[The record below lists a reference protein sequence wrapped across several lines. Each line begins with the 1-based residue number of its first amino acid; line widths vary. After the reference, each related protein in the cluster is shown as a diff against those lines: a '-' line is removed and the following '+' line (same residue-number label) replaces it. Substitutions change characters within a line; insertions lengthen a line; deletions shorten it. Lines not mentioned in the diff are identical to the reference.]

1 MTTDSE
7 SPPDAVGLIGLG
19 LLGTAIAERL
29 RHAGIPVVG
38 YDIHPDRCREFAVF
52 GGEVARDNADV
63 ARRCR
68 RIVLSL
74 PDSRAVSAVVAELL
88 PQLAPDAL
96 LIDTTTGDP
105 TETALLAEELAGQRI
120 AYVDATVGGSSEQ
133 ARRGEV
139 TVLAGGTA
147 EDVADARDILDAC
160 ACRVFHVGPCGS
172 GARMKLV
179 LNLVLGLNR
188 VVLAEGLAFA
198 RACGVDPA
206 QALEVLRDG
215 PAYSRVMDTKGEKM
229 LSGDFTP
236 QARLAQHLKDV
247 RLIVEAAAQR
257 GAKTPFSE
265 LHRDVLQAL
274 VEAGCGELDN
284 SAVIRWFEPHVESV
298 SNAMQPVND
307 AGRPSPME
315 LRG

>member
-1 MTTDSE
+1 MSTDPS
-7 SPPDAVGLIGLG
+7 SPSDPVGLIGLG
-19 LLGTAIAERL
+19 LLGSAIAERL
-29 RHAGIPVVG
+29 LRAGFPVIG
-38 YDIHPDRCREFAVF
+38 HDIHPDRCREFAAL

-74 PDSRAVSAVVAELL
+74 PDSRAVSAVVAELQ
-88 PQLAPDAL
+88 PHLAPDAL

-105 TETALLAEELAGQRI
+105 TKTALLAEELAGHRI

-133 ARRGEV
+133 ARRGELI
-139 TVLAGGTA
+139 VLAGGTA
-147 EDVADARDILDAC
+147 EDVADAHDVLAAFTR
-160 ACRVFHVGPCGS
+160 RVFHVGPCGS

-188 VVLAEGLAFA
+188 AVLAEGLAFA

-206 QALEVLRDG
+206 LALEVLRDG
-215 PAYSRVMDTKGEKM
+215 PAYSRVMDTKGQKM

-247 RLIVEAAAQR
+247 RLIVEAAALR
-257 GAKTPFSE
+257 DAKTPFSE

-274 VEAGCGELDN
+274 VEHGHGELDN
-284 SAVIRWFEPHVESV
+284 SAVVKWFGE
-298 SNAMQPVND
+298 A
-307 AGRPSPME
+307 
-315 LRG
+315 

>member
-7 SPPDAVGLIGLG
+7 AQPDPVGLIGLG
-19 LLGTAIAERL
+19 LLGAAIAERL
-29 RHAGIPVVG
+29 LLAGLPVIG
-38 YDIHPDRCREFAVF
+38 HDIHSDRRREFAAR
-52 GGEVARDNADV
+52 GGEVARDNAAV

-74 PDSRAVSAVVAELL
+74 PDSHVVSTVVADLRL
-88 PQLAPDAL
+88 HLAPDAL

-105 TETALLAEELAGQRI
+105 TETALLAEELAGHRI
-120 AYVDATVGGSSEQ
+120 AYVDATVGGSSDQ

-139 TVLAGGTA
+139 IVLAGGTA
-147 EDVADARDILDAC
+147 DDVADARDILDAF
-160 ACRVFHVGPCGS
+160 ARRVFHVGPCGS

-188 VVLAEGLAFA
+188 AVLAEGLAFS
-198 RACGVDPA
+198 RATGVDPA
-206 QALEVLRDG
+206 LALDVLRDG

-229 LSGDFTP
+229 LTGDFTP

-247 RLIVEAAAQR
+247 RLILEAAAQR
-257 GAKTPFSE
+257 DAKTPFSE
-265 LHRDVLQAL
+265 LHRDVLQSL

-284 SAVIRWFEPHVESV
+284 SAVVKWF
-298 SNAMQPVND
+298 D
-307 AGRPSPME
+307 AGP
-315 LRG
+315 

>member
-1 MTTDSE
+1 MTTD

-19 LLGTAIAERL
+19 LLGAAIAERL
-29 RHAGIPVVG
+29 LHAGIPVVG
-38 YDIHPDRCREFAVF
+38 HDINPDRCREFTAL

-68 RIVLSL
+68 RIVVSL
-74 PDSRAVSAVVAELL
+74 PDSRAVAAVVAELL
-88 PQLAPDAL
+88 PHLPPDSL

-105 TETALLAEELAGQRI
+105 TETALLAEELAGHRI
-120 AYVDATVGGSSEQ
+120 AYVDATVGGSSDQ
-133 ARRGEV
+133 ARKGEV
-139 TVLAGGTA
+139 IVLAGGA
-147 EDVADARDILDAC
+147 ADDVADARDVLDSFAR
-160 ACRVFHVGPCGS
+160 RVFHVGPCGS

-188 VVLAEGLAFA
+188 AVLAEGLAFA

-206 QALEVLRDG
+206 LALDVLRDG

-229 LSGDFTP
+229 LSGDFRP

-247 RLIVEAAAQR
+247 RLILQSAGQR

-284 SAVIRWFEPHVESV
+284 SAVIRWFEAHVESV

-307 AGRPSPME
+307 ARRPSPMKF
-315 LRG
+315 RG

>member
-1 MTTDSE
+1 VTTDSE
-7 SPPDAVGLIGLG
+7 PQRDPVGLIGLG
-19 LLGTAIAERL
+19 LLGSAIAERL
-29 RHAGIPVVG
+29 AQAGFSVIG
-38 YDIHPDRCREFAVF
+38 HDIHPDRRREFAAP

-88 PQLAPDAL
+88 PHLAPDAL

-105 TETALLAEELAGQRI
+105 TETALLAEELAGHRI

-133 ARRGEV
+133 VRRGEV
-139 TVLAGGTA
+139 IVLAGGA
-147 EDVADARDILDAC
+147 ADDVADARDALDAF
-160 ACRVFHVGPCGS
+160 ARRVFHVGPCGS

-188 VVLAEGLAFA
+188 AVLAEGLAFA
-198 RACGVDPA
+198 RACGVEPA
-206 QALEVLRDG
+206 LALEVLRDG

-229 LSGDFTP
+229 LSGDFSP

-247 RLIVEAAAQR
+247 RLILQSAAQR
-257 GAKTPFSE
+257 GAKTPLSE

-274 VEAGCGELDN
+274 VEAECGELDN
-284 SAVIRWFEPHVESV
+284 SAVIKWFDGERE
-298 SNAMQPVND
+298 
-307 AGRPSPME
+307 
-315 LRG
+315 

>member
-1 MTTDSE
+1 MTTVSE

-19 LLGTAIAERL
+19 LLGAAIAERL
-29 RHAGIPVVG
+29 LHAGFPVIG
-38 YDIHPDRCREFAVF
+38 HDIHPDRRREFAAM
-52 GGEVARDNADV
+52 GGEIARDNADV

-88 PQLAPDAL
+88 PHLAPDAL

-105 TETALLAEELAGQRI
+105 TETALLAEELSGHRI

-139 TVLAGGTA
+139 IVLAGGTA
-147 EDVADARDILDAC
+147 DDVADARDVLDAF
-160 ACRVFHVGPCGS
+160 ARRVFHVGPCGS

-188 VVLAEGLAFA
+188 AVLAEGLAFA

-206 QALEVLRDG
+206 LALEVLRDG
-215 PAYSRVMDTKGEKM
+215 PAYSRVMDAKGEKM
-229 LSGDFTP
+229 LRGDFTP

-247 RLIVEAAAQR
+247 RLIVEAARLRDAQ
-257 GAKTPFSE
+257 TPFSE
-265 LHRDVLQAL
+265 LHGSVLESL
-274 VEAGCGELDN
+274 VERGYGELDN
-284 SAVIRWFEPHVESV
+284 SAVIRWYETKAE
-298 SNAMQPVND
+298 
-307 AGRPSPME
+307 
-315 LRG
+315 